1 MGLCSGCV
9 GAYSLVC
16 ACPEFVAH
24 PPVRTAADGPPAQI
38 RDSASKRW
46 CRDDPAYMNAK
57 HQRHDSSDEGNRT
70 ASTDT
75 SGSDREPLDEDAA
88 SLASIMMSIASS
100 CGKRP
105 FQSQPS
111 SAETVRATMSA
122 SSSVT
127 NDDEDEDEGPA
138 DSVQI
143 KKQRRREKNRASAQQ
158 SRQRKKCHLE
168 TLETR
173 VADLERERAAL
184 LARVEALSV
193 ENCLLRRAP
202 SEARPEQAVR
212 LEEAAAVGP
221 CTAGAPVAALG
232 AATTVPKQVLKAA
245 GAVHGGSSLGLMA
258 GRVAAAGAMQGAGL
272 LDQLARAASTMS

>member
-1 MGLCSGCV
+1 MPPAKRERLGCDDGNSTDQTAATLSRHENDSVASSSGQHSDAETPPK
-9 GAYSLVC
+9 GSAGDDDAQAAAHAASSLAAVLLSL
-16 ACPEFVAH
+16 AAH
-24 PPVRTAADGPPAQI
+24 PSPPAQLGQPA
-38 RDSASKRW
+38 SA
-46 CRDDPAYMNAK
+46 PA
-57 HQRHDSSDEGNRT
+57 GL
-70 ASTDT
+70 
-75 SGSDREPLDEDAA
+75 GV
-88 SLASIMMSIASS
+88 MSIKSMCSGA
-100 CGKRP
+100 
-105 FQSQPS
+105 
-111 SAETVRATMSA
+111 A
-122 SSSVT
+122 
-127 NDDEDEDEGPA
+127 NDDEDDGDEDEGPA

-143 KKQRRREKNRASAQQ
+143 EQARLTGEALKQDFTKKQRRREKNRASAQQ

-202 SEARPEQAVR
+202 SDARPEQAVR
-212 LEEAAAVGP
+212 QEAAAVGP

-232 AATTVPKQVLKAA
+232 AATTDPKQQLKAA

-258 GRVAAAGAMQGAGL
+258 GRVAAASAVQGAGL